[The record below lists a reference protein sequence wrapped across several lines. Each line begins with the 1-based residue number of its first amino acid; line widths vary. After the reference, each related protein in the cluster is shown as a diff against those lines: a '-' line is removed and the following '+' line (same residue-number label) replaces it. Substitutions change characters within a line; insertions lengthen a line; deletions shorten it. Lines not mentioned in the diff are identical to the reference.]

1 MSIWAPLERRHG
13 EGNDAHPDGDPM
25 AHAPRKNTWNEQLWN
40 VSLLPTV
47 APPRPVQATT
57 NGPTPQDRGS
67 ALRMA
72 ALLSLVESE
81 APTTLAQAA

>member
-1 MSIWAPLERRHG
+1 MVKATTPT
-13 EGNDAHPDGDPM
+13 PDGDLM
-25 AHAPRKNTWNEQLWN
+25 AHATRKNTWNEQLWN
-40 VSLLPTV
+40 VSLLPTL
-47 APPRPVQATT
+47 APRRPVEATS
-57 NGPTPQDRGS
+57 NAPTLQDRGS